1 MTAIPT
7 RPLGRAGAAV
17 SEIGLGGAPLGD
29 LFEVISE
36 STAQEILGAAWE
48 QGVRYFDTAPF
59 YGYGKSEHRVGH
71 FLRQQERPQFACSTK
86 VGRVLRAAR
95 DLSSFDS
102 GFWAGGLPFELEFD
116 YSYDGIMRSFEDSL
130 QRLALPS
137 VEYLIIHDLDF
148 WFHLTE
154 KKVQAYLDQLAT
166 SGWRALERL
175 RASGVIKGVGA
186 GINEMGMIPRFLEMV
201 DLDFFLVA
209 LPYTLLDQEVLDV
222 EFPRCE
228 ERGVRVVIGAVFA
241 SGILATGPIEGAK
254 YKYAPAEAEVLERTH
269 KIETVC
275 SRHGTPLAAAALQF
289 PLAHPIVSAIIPG
302 ALAPE
307 HVQQNLKLYRH
318 VIPVDLWSELKSEG
332 LLREDAPTP

>member
-29 LFEVISE
+29 LFEVIEE
-36 STAQEILGAAWE
+36 STAQQILGAAWDE
-48 QGVRYFDTAPF
+48 GVRYFDTAPF

-86 VGRVLRAAR
+86 VGRVLRPT
-95 DLSSFDS
+95 DDPSSFDS
-102 GFWAGGLPFELEFD
+102 GFWAGGLPFDLEFD

-154 KKVQAYLDQLAT
+154 SKVQAYLDQLAT

-175 RASGVIKGVGA
+175 RSSGVIKGVGA
-186 GINEMGMIPRFLEMV
+186 GINEMGMMPRFLEMV

-209 LPYTLLDQEVLDV
+209 LPYTLLDQEVLEM
-222 EFPRCE
+222 EFPQCD

-241 SGILATGPIEGAK
+241 SGILATGPVEGSK
-254 YKYAPAEAEVLERTH
+254 YKYAPAEANVLQKTR
-269 KIETVC
+269 KIEAVC
-275 SRHGTPLAAAALQF
+275 SRHGTPLAAAALQL
-289 PLAHPIVSAIIPG
+289 PLAHPIVSAVIPG

-307 HVQQNLKLYRH
+307 HVQQNLHLYRH
-318 VIPVDLWSELKSEG
+318 AIPADLWSELKSSG
-332 LLREDAPTP
+332 LLRQDAPTP